1 MCNDNIFENID
12 IVYTNLNESN
22 ELHGVNFLTLVILLF
37 EKGIIDDDDFNRA
50 QAQARHIVEQEF
62 AKKRDAQGGDS

>member
-1 MCNDNIFENID
+1 MTSNNLFSTLDENLREM
-12 IVYTNLNESN
+12 NQSN
-22 ELHGVNFLTLVILLF
+22 SVNFMTLVILLY

-62 AKKRDAQGGDS
+62 AKKRDEGDS